1 MQPFGCT
8 RLHQMEI
15 IYKSV
20 RYKKIFQDVLDK
32 YINVCYI
39 TINVSEMYVPYNILF
54 NRKET
59 LICLRIGIVRT

>member
-20 RYKKIFQDVLDK
+20 RYKKIFRDVFDK
-32 YINVCYI
+32 YVNVFYIN
-39 TINVSEMYVPYNILF
+39 INVSEMYVPYNI
-54 NRKET
+54 
-59 LICLRIGIVRT
+59 